1 MLAIAAVALVA
12 EPDKA
17 VALDLFGLFTGQEA
31 PPKPNPDTLTYSVS
45 FSAPGADK
53 DLLTLLRDA
62 SNTQKLRQEPPQ
74 TGDAL
79 VRRVEADLPRLIDA
93 LWGAGYY
100 GADLRARIGDA
111 VVDLSGSN
119 ADAARIAESFRN
131 RAPVPIVFEA
141 ELGRLFT
148 LRRVEVRDARTRVAL
163 DPALVPPRIIRLKPG
178 DPARAGD
185 LRAAQIRIVDRLRAR
200 SRPLAKI
207 EQAVATVL
215 HQTGEIDLLLIV
227 DPGREAGI
235 GTVAISGT
243 KDVDP
248 AVVRSFIYLEEGE
261 PYTPRKLA
269 ATRKSVGQIEA
280 LGSVRIREAEVPDAS
295 GNLPVFVELTDRK
308 PRVFGMSARYSSID
322 GPGVHAY
329 WVHRNL
335 FGGAERLR
343 LDADIGLFV
352 NNDGTQRL
360 SDIGLGDFTGRL
372 GASFI
377 KPALWGSRNDFL
389 VDAALVREKTLDYTG
404 YYVNGTAAIRHRF
417 SDVFSVQ
424 AGLGIERGETRDV
437 LGRIDYGLVGLPVG
451 LNYDSTDSLLD
462 PTQGFRV
469 QARSAPYSE
478 ALGSSLDLFESRF
491 QASAYY
497 AVDEEARF
505 VFAGRIGLGSLVG
518 PDLGEIPTTHRFYAG
533 GAGSVRGYPYRSLAP
548 LGPDGKA
555 IGGRSLFE
563 GSVEARIKVTDTIGI
578 VPFLDMG
585 NAFASSYPDFKD
597 PLRFAAGLGLRYYTP
612 IGPIRL
618 DVAMPFERLR
628 GENPV
633 AVYVSIGQA
642 F

>member
-17 VALDLFGLFTGQEA
+17 VALDLFGLFTGKEA

-100 GADLRARIGDA
+100 GADLRAQIGDA

-119 ADAARIAESFRN
+119 ADAARNAESFRN

-243 KDVDP
+243 NDVDP

-280 LGSVRIREAEVPDAS
+280 LGSVRIREAEVPGAS

-308 PRVFGMSARYSSID
+308 PRVFGVSARYSSID

-343 LDADIGLFV
+343 LDADIGFFV

-360 SDIGLGDFTGRL
+360 SDIELGDFTGRL

-437 LGRIDYGLVGLPVG
+437 LGQSI
-451 LNYDSTDSLLD
+451 T
-462 PTQGFRV
+462 
-469 QARSAPYSE
+469 
-478 ALGSSLDLFESRF
+478 GSSAFRSGSTTIRPTACSTRHKGSECRRGRHLIRRPWDRASICLKANS

-555 IGGRSLFE
+555 IGGRSLFD

-585 NAFASSYPDFKD
+585 NAFASSYPDFKE
-597 PLRFAAGLGLRYYTP
+597 PLRIAAGLGLRYYTA

-618 DVAMPFERLR
+618 DVAIPFERLR
-628 GENPV
+628 GENAV